1 MAKSV
6 AEIFLITWSY
16 INIILFYFKLICVF
30 IGICVGDKERD
41 VQKSLNKW
49 EIEELKALMQRP
61 MLSIFLRVLHLLI
74 AEIILQTIVYGT

>member
-6 AEIFLITWSY
+6 AEIVLITWSY

-41 VQKSLNKW
+41 VQESLNKW
-49 EIEELKALMQRP
+49 EIVELKALMHSAGQDLCYWFFYEFYIYWLLK
-61 MLSIFLRVLHLLI
+61 LSFK
-74 AEIILQTIVYGT
+74 Q